1 MSEQAGIDTRQRGF
15 FWGPN
20 ELIKH
25 WVPLIGLDGVGLLNS
40 YDVWCDRRQESNT
53 KGFAFPTRLQEATFY
68 GVSKSTLAVLTAILE
83 AVGWLHVKAEKRT
96 TGHGRGGGGTT
107 YTVKN
112 FYEIINRDWTL
123 TLEDVFAVLRLAD
136 EDNRVFKRIK
146 HIFRPDFAPI
156 DSKDNPWLAFLPQLR
171 QDPLW
176 QRLAE
181 KAQKRSASYRARRH
195 GTDQDNPN
203 RRSLPVATGWN
214 PPCNRRSLVVTTGK
228 PTVPTVTN
236 SDRKHDGVDGDE
248 GGIDPIQHFASLVG
262 HSDYNISE
270 RDLAELT
277 ALHADGYSNAEITA
291 GIKRA
296 VTAALAR
303 KVTPNRF
310 TYCVSAVRDVPP
322 VHPISVVLPLTSP
335 GQPAPATEQTAMP
348 AVAIPPVAPSGLLA
362 AMPDSMHE
370 ACQQLRQSAQRRGM
384 DLSEDTIRDLAR
396 LALDFDTA
404 AQRQGSSGLDWTLAA
419 LRKVDSQ
426 VETPARYVRAI
437 LERWKAK
444 GCDALQIEHPAQAT
458 SSQLEKAEPTLPQA
472 IAHLEPPVT
481 DPQARLWEQALAE
494 LRLQMTQATFDTW
507 LRNTRL
513 LELRQGDDGAVW
525 VVQVTS
531 RYAQDWLENR
541 LLRTIQ
547 RTLVRLTPGTVHV
560 EFVVPQ

>member
-214 PPCNRRSLVVTTGK
+214 PPCNRRSLV
-228 PTVPTVTN
+228 
-236 SDRKHDGVDGDE
+236 HDGGN
-248 GGIDPIQHFASLVG
+248 P
-262 HSDYNISE
+262 
-270 RDLAELT
+270 
-277 ALHADGYSNAEITA
+277 
-291 GIKRA
+291 
-296 VTAALAR
+296 
-303 KVTPNRF
+303 
-310 TYCVSAVRDVPP
+310 SAVRCRDDSPECPHMWAKVAF
-322 VHPISVVLPLTSP
+322 SVIFPTSQGNINGRKLPKDFRR
-335 GQPAPATEQTAMP
+335 
-348 AVAIPPVAPSGLLA
+348 AVLA
-362 AMPDSMHE
+362 ACRRE
-370 ACQQLRQSAQRRGM
+370 RFFRKSAPFW
-384 DLSEDTIRDLAR
+384 SI
-396 LALDFDTA
+396 
-404 AQRQGSSGLDWTLAA
+404 
-419 LRKVDSQ
+419 
-426 VETPARYVRAI
+426 I
-437 LERWKAK
+437 
-444 GCDALQIEHPAQAT
+444 
-458 SSQLEKAEPTLPQA
+458 
-472 IAHLEPPVT
+472 
-481 DPQARLWEQALAE
+481 
-494 LRLQMTQATFDTW
+494 
-507 LRNTRL
+507 
-513 LELRQGDDGAVW
+513 
-525 VVQVTS
+525 
-531 RYAQDWLENR
+531 WLESKCSAP
-541 LLRTIQ
+541 L
-547 RTLVRLTPGTVHV
+547 
-560 EFVVPQ
+560 